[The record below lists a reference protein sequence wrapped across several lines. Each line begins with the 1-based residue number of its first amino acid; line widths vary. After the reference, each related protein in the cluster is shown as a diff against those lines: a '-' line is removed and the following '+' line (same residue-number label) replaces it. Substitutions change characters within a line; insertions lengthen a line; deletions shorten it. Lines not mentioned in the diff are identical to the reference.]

1 MPQPVTALPD
11 GDYSIGLRPHHL
23 LPQGEGVEVNGEV
36 QIAEI
41 SGSES
46 IVRVN
51 IEGNNWVSEAHGIH
65 SYEFGQKASFF
76 FDSSRCLYFD
86 ADDRLIETQA

>member
-1 MPQPVTALPD
+1 
-11 GDYSIGLRPHHL
+11 
-23 LPQGEGVEVNGEV
+23 V

-46 IVRVN
+46 TMRVN

-65 SYEFGQKASFF
+65 SYGFGERSSFY
-76 FDSSRCLYFD
+76 FDADRCLYFD
-86 ADDRLIETQA
+86 ADDRLIETRS